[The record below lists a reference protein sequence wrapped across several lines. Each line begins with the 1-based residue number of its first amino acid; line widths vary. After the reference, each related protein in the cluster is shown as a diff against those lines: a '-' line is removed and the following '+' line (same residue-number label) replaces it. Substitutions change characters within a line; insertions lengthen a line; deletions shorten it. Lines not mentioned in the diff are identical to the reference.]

1 MVSFDFVHKMRG
13 KIRRYIY
20 ISTDS
25 VYEVCKEP
33 SHDGPTLEED
43 AVRPEDPNTR
53 DAYSQRDLD
62 GSAKLDCKDYL
73 PGTTAA
79 VIL

>member
-1 MVSFDFVHKMRG
+1 MRKMRS

-33 SHDGPTLEED
+33 SHDGSTLEED
-43 AVRPEDPNTR
+43 AMRPEDPNTR
-53 DAYSQRDLD
+53 EAYAQKDLY
-62 GSAKLDCKDYL
+62 GSAKLDCK
-73 PGTTAA
+73 
-79 VIL
+79 